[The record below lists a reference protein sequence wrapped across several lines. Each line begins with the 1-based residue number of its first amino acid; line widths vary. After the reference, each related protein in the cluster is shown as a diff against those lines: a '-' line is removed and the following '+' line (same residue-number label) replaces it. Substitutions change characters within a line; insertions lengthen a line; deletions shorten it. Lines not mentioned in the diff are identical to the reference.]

1 MASIWINKT
10 SIPSECV
17 LKSSFQPRPILQQCF
32 HLLSGKPAPVI
43 KWWRGEKL
51 IDSENVKIGLEN
63 FKNVQSNQLI
73 VRGLRRS
80 DQHASFTCQA
90 TNNNISQPVS
100 ATTTIEIY
108 CEYKRFSVFFSPSW
122 SLWAAVMVIRFWI
135 MPLFDVFQT
144 SSRDI

>member
-17 LKSSFQPRPILQQCF
+17 PESGFQPKPILQQCF

-51 IDSENVKIGLEN
+51 IDSENVKNGFEN

-73 VRGLRRS
+73 VKGLRRS

-90 TNNNISQPVS
+90 SNNNISQPVS

-108 CEYKRFSVFFSPSW
+108 CEYKRFSVFLSPFW
-122 SLWAAVMVIRFWI
+122 PPWAAVMVIRFWI
-135 MPLFDVFQT
+135 IPVFDVFQT